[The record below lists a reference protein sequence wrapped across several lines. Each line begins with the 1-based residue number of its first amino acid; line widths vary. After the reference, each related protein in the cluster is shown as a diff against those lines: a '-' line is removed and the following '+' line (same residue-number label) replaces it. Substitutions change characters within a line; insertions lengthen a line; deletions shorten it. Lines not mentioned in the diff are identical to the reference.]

1 MIQDKIS
8 IDNND
13 SSENTIEDL
22 SCESSNNESSTEN
35 IIKAV
40 QSKLKTKKIIDLF
53 CGIGGF
59 HTALNHFDFE
69 CLLACD
75 IDKA

>member
-40 QSKLKTKKIIDLF
+40 QR
-53 CGIGGF
+53 
-59 HTALNHFDFE
+59 N
-69 CLLACD
+69 
-75 IDKA
+75 